1 MNEIKIRS
9 RRTTNDNNHAFQAL
23 YFHAI
28 GTGDTPLDALY
39 DLLSRLSKEEQA
51 QFGYVLEPDE
61 SDATRSI
68 RG

>member
-23 YFHAI
+23 YFHAM
-28 GTGDTPLDALY
+28 GTGDTPFDALM
-39 DLLSRLSKEEQA
+39 DLLSGLSPHEQA
-51 QFGYVLEPDE
+51 QFGYILEPDE
-61 SDATRSI
+61 SDTTRSI